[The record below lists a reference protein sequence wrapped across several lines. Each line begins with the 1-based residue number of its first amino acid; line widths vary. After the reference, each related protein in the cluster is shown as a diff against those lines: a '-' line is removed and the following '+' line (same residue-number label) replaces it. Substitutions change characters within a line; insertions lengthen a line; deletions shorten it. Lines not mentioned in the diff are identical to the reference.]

1 MRGSGRRDLI
11 SPGGIVNEW
20 VRGRRRPSSW
30 FGIVMMAVLAGG
42 CAEPAVDLVLVG
54 GEVWTGS
61 ADQPWAT
68 GIAVTDGVIVA
79 VDAEE
84 VIREMIGAE
93 TRVVELDGRFAM
105 PGFIDT
111 HTHFLDG
118 GFRLSAVDLRDADSP
133 GEFARRLAEYAEDL
147 EPGEWILG
155 GDWDHEMWGGELPDR
170 SWIDE
175 ATPDNPV
182 FVTRLDWHMALA
194 NTRALEIAGVSPDV
208 RSPDGGE
215 VVRDETG
222 RLTGVFKDE
231 AMPLVGAHIP
241 RPTEA
246 QRDTALVAAMQHAAS
261 LGVTG
266 VTDMGSWA
274 DLQTYERA
282 HESGDLT
289 LRVYAFVPLST
300 VDRLAERVETAG
312 IGDEWL
318 RIGGLKGFVDGSLG
332 SGTALFE
339 EPYTDEPDNSG
350 LFVTPLDDLR
360 RQVSKAEQAGLQ
372 VAIHAIGDR
381 AIRVLLDI
389 YQDTEAEFGSRDRRY
404 RIEHAQ
410 HLGSADVARFAR
422 LGVVAAMQP
431 YHAIDDGRWA
441 ERRIGE
447 QRARLTYAFRSLLDS
462 RAVVAFGSD
471 WTVAPLDPLLGLYAA
486 VTRRTLDGANPE
498 GWVPEQRIDVESAL
512 KAYTSSAAWASFTD
526 ELTGSLSPGRLAD
539 VVVLSENPFV
549 VAAERLRDV
558 RVDRTIVGGRE
569 VYTRR

>member
-11 SPGGIVNEW
+11 SPGGIVNER
-20 VRGRRRPSSW
+20 VRARRRLSSW

-42 CAEPAVDLVLVG
+42 CTETAVDLVLVG
-54 GEVWTGS
+54 GDVWTGDG
-61 ADQPWAT
+61 DQPWAT
-68 GIAVTDGVIVA
+68 GIAVTEGAIVA
-79 VDAEE
+79 VDAED
-84 VIREMIGAE
+84 VIRGMIGAE
-93 TRVVELDGRFAM
+93 TRVIELDGRFAM

-111 HTHFLDG
+111 HTHFVDG

-133 GEFARRLAEYAEDL
+133 EEFARRLAEYAGGL
-147 EPGEWILG
+147 EAGEWILG

-175 ATPDNPV
+175 VTPDNPV

-194 NTRALEIAGVSPDV
+194 NTRAMQVAGLSPEV
-208 RSPDGGE
+208 RSPAGGE
-215 VVRDETG
+215 VVRDGTG

-241 RPTEA
+241 RPSDA
-246 QRDTALVAAMQHAAS
+246 QRDSALIAAMRHAAS
-261 LGVTG
+261 LGLTG

-274 DLQTYERA
+274 DLETYERA
-282 HESGDLT
+282 HAAGDLT
-289 LRVYAFVPLST
+289 LRVNAYVPLST
-300 VDRLAERVETAG
+300 VDRLVERVEKAG
-312 IGDEWL
+312 NGDEWL

-339 EPYTDEPDNSG
+339 EPYSDEPDNFG
-350 LFVTPLDDLR
+350 LFVTPLEDLR
-360 RQVSKAEQAGLQ
+360 RQVVKAEQAGMQ

-381 AIRVLLDI
+381 AIRVLLDL
-389 YQDTEAEFGSRDRRY
+389 YQDLEGEFGARDRRY

-410 HLGSADVARFAR
+410 HVRPADVDRFAR

-431 YHAIDDGRWA
+431 YHALDDGRWA

-462 RAVVAFGSD
+462 EAVVAFGSD
-471 WTVAPLDPLLGLYAA
+471 WTVAPLDPVLGLYAA

-498 GWVPEQRIDVESAL
+498 GWVPEQKIDVESAL
-512 KAYTSSAAWASFTD
+512 RAYTASAARASFTD
-526 ELTGSLSPGRLAD
+526 ERTGTLSPGRLAD
-539 VVVLSENPFV
+539 IVVLNGNPFEV
-549 VAAERLRDV
+549 EPERLLDLE
-558 RVDRTIVGGRE
+558 VDLTIVGGRE
-569 VYTRR
+569 VYSRP